1 MVWIWTLLW
10 TAILALLVPLASAKV
25 PDVHR
30 SIQPLKKRDDDA
42 LHDANCQ
49 EWIAPV
55 WPGMSHLMVA
65 ATRAERDVS
74 YNVSIDQLTYKG
86 AELTPLV
93 FKKYGYT
100 QEGIFKAMDLLK
112 SGMTSLGLDVYWN
125 NREQY
130 WQLCPVVFPA
140 NSVPGTPVLLQRRL
154 TTDIVTCD
162 QNATLTYFLAALSQ
176 HVNVTDNNLVVDLI
190 SLKLN
195 LRTVEIS
202 PTSSNS
208 STLRKRQFRESTT
221 VTQLDSSILSSLFD
235 TSRTSVSESVSGSA
249 SGSSSGSASGSV
261 TSGVLSD
268 SSSSSNASR
277 MTNSTESTRTTS
289 STESASS
296 SSATPSTYTTGP
308 QMLGNIVGSSYIGPR
323 LYTPKDLARDR
334 DAEPPRTYDYQGLS
348 SKGFPLAH
356 YILLEM
362 KARVMVSLSQND
374 QPNGYGWGAADQDV
388 IFTKQALMGSSDPED
403 TNENIAYENLQECI
417 RLDPTFLQSIN
428 LTGAASWRTYASS
441 QRDPIS
447 NVSFQEFI
455 NCGLSPSINNT
466 LAPGESLQKLMTESL
481 WSWAEDEPSKCH
493 NESVTRT
500 QDRNTGL
507 VAWNC
512 AVLMPDGWHVANCY
526 DTHYPLCRQGELAY
540 NWAVGTQKINYF
552 DTAQEKNICPPGYS
566 FSLPRT
572 ALQNIAAKI
581 TVRGVSGKTKVYK
594 GGDSTDPDNYDTIDY
609 GSSAFPVWID
619 LNSISQEDC
628 WVSGG
633 PTARCPYRTVQSHSV
648 SVALLTVASAV
659 CAGVAAAIILL
670 QMDTQPIK
678 KNSGRWRRLM
688 SNFKKSEYESVPA

>member
-10 TAILALLVPLASAKV
+10 TAILAALVPLATAKS

-30 SIQPLKKRDDDA
+30 SLQQLKKREDDSLRDISCA
-42 LHDANCQ
+42 A
-49 EWIAPV
+49 WIAPV
-55 WPGMSHLMVA
+55 WPGMSRMMVG

-93 FKKYGYT
+93 FNKYGYT
-100 QEGIFKAMDLLK
+100 QDGIFKAMDLLK

-125 NREQY
+125 NKDQH
-130 WQLCPVVFPA
+130 WQLCPVVFPTTA
-140 NSVPGTPVLLQRRL
+140 EPGTPVLLQRRL

-162 QNATLTYFLAALSQ
+162 QNATLSYFLAALST
-176 HVNVTDNNLVVDLI
+176 HINVTDNNLDVDLI
-190 SLKLN
+190 SLKFN
-195 LRTVEIS
+195 LRTVEIPIQS
-202 PTSSNS
+202 NTSSQ
-208 STLRKRQFRESTT
+208 RQKRQLSESSATE
-221 VTQLDSSILSSLFD
+221 TQLASSVLSSLLDASSFAN
-235 TSRTSVSESVSGSA
+235 SA
-249 SGSSSGSASGSV
+249 SASSFSGG
-261 TSGVLSD
+261 D
-268 SSSSSNASR
+268 SNPSSISSRRS
-277 MTNSTESTRTTS
+277 NSTESTRTAS

-296 SSATPSTYTTGP
+296 TSATPSTYTTGP
-308 QMLGNIVGSSYIGPR
+308 QMLGNIVGSSFIGPR
-323 LYTPKDLARDR
+323 LYTPRDLQSDR
-334 DAEPPRTYDYQGLS
+334 QAEPPRTYDYQGLS
-348 SKGFPLAH
+348 NKGFPLAH

-362 KARVMVSLSQND
+362 KARVMVSISQND
-374 QPNGYGWGAADQDV
+374 QPEGYGWGSADQDV
-388 IFTKQALMGSSDPED
+388 IFTKQALLGSSDPES

-417 RLDPTFLQSIN
+417 RLDPQFLQSIN
-428 LTGAASWRTYASS
+428 LTGAASWRTYSSS
-441 QRDPIS
+441 QQDPIS

-466 LAPGESLQKLMTESL
+466 LAPGETLQGLMTESL
-481 WSWAEDEPSKCH
+481 WSWAQDEPSKCH
-493 NESVTRT
+493 NESVTRS

-512 AVLMPDGWHVANCY
+512 AVLMPDGWHVSNCY

-540 NWAVGTQKINYF
+540 NWAVGTQKVNYF
-552 DTAQEKNICPPGYS
+552 DTAQDKNICPPGYT

-581 TVRGVSGKTKVYK
+581 TVRGVSGKTKVFK
-594 GGDSTDPDNYDTIDY
+594 GGDASDPDSYDTIDY
-609 GSSAFPVWID
+609 GETAFPVWID

-633 PTARCPYRTVQSHSV
+633 PTSRCPYRTVQSHSV

>member
-10 TAILALLVPLASAKV
+10 TAMLAALVPLAAAKS
-25 PDVHR
+25 PDVHHGL
-30 SIQPLKKRDDDA
+30 QQLKKRDDDEQ
-42 LHDANCQ
+42 HDANCAA
-49 EWIAPV
+49 WIAPV
-55 WPGMSHLMVA
+55 WPGMSHMMVA

-93 FKKYGYT
+93 FNKYGYT
-100 QEGIFKAMDLLK
+100 QDGILKSMDLLK
-112 SGMTSLGLDVYWN
+112 SGMTSLGLDIYWN
-125 NREQY
+125 NKEQY
-130 WQLCPVVFPA
+130 WQLCPVVFPSSA
-140 NSVPGTPVLLQRRL
+140 EPGTPILLQRRL

-162 QNATLTYFLAALSQ
+162 KNATLPYFLAALSN
-176 HVNVTDNNLVVDLI
+176 HVNVTDNNLDVDLI

-195 LRTVEIS
+195 LRTVETPIQ
-202 PTSSNS
+202 NS
-208 STLRKRQFRESTT
+208 SSSGRQKKRQFRESSSTA
-221 VTQLDSSILSSLFD
+221 TQLDSSILSSLFD
-235 TSRTSVSESVSGSA
+235 TTTK
-249 SGSSSGSASGSV
+249 SSTA
-261 TSGVLSD
+261 
-268 SSSSSNASR
+268 SSSSSAGSSFSGSDISASSSNTSR
-277 MTNSTESTRTTS
+277 MSNSTESTRTTS

-308 QMLGNIVGSSYIGPR
+308 QMLGNIVGTSYIGPR
-323 LYTPKDLARDR
+323 LYTPRDLTRDR
-334 DAEPPRTYDYQGLS
+334 EAEPPRTYDYQGLS
-348 SKGFPLAH
+348 NRGFPLAH

-362 KARVMVSLSQND
+362 KARVMVSISEND
-374 QPNGYGWGAADQDV
+374 QPDGYGWGSADQDV
-388 IFTKQALMGSSDPED
+388 IFTKQALLGSSDPEN
-403 TNENIAYENLQECI
+403 TNENIAYENLHECI
-417 RLDPTFLQSIN
+417 SLDPQFLQSIN

-441 QRDPIS
+441 QQDPIS
-447 NVSFQEFI
+447 NVSFQQFI
-455 NCGLSPSINNT
+455 NCGLSPTINNT
-466 LAPGESLQKLMTESL
+466 LTPGETLQGLMTESL
-481 WSWAEDEPSKCH
+481 WSWAQDEPSKCH
-493 NESVTRT
+493 NESVTRS
-500 QDRNTGL
+500 QDRSTGL

-526 DTHYPLCRQGELAY
+526 DSHYPLCRQGELAY
-540 NWAVGTQKINYF
+540 NWAVGTQKVNYF
-552 DTAQEKNICPPGYS
+552 DTAQDKNICPPGYT

-572 ALQNIAAKI
+572 ALQNIASKI

-594 GGDSTDPDNYDTIDY
+594 GGDATDPDNYDTIDY
-609 GSSAFPVWID
+609 GNSAFPVWID

-633 PTARCPYRTVQSHSV
+633 PTSRCPYRTVQSHSV

>member
-1 MVWIWTLLW
+1 MVWISTLLW
-10 TAILALLVPLASAKV
+10 TAILACLVSLASAKS
-25 PDVHR
+25 PDVHH
-30 SIQPLKKRDDDA
+30 SLQMLKKRSDDDER
-42 LHDANCQ
+42 DANCAA
-49 EWIAPV
+49 WTAPV
-55 WPGMSHLMVA
+55 WPGMSHMMIA

-93 FKKYGYT
+93 FVKYGYT
-100 QEGIFKAMDLLK
+100 QEGISNAMNLLK
-112 SGMTSLGLDVYWN
+112 SGFTSLGLDVYWN
-125 NREQY
+125 NKEQS

-140 NSVPGTPVLLQRRL
+140 SSEPGTPVRLQRRL

-162 QNATLTYFLAALSQ
+162 QNATVSYFMAALSN
-176 HVNVTDNNLVVDLI
+176 HVNLTDNNLDVDLI

-195 LRTVEIS
+195 LRTVET
-202 PTSSNS
+202 PVQSNS
-208 STLRKRQFRESTT
+208 TSLKKRQFRESSS
-221 VTQLDSSILSSLFD
+221 VTQLS
-235 TSRTSVSESVSGSA
+235 
-249 SGSSSGSASGSV
+249 
-261 TSGVLSD
+261 SGVLSSLAEATRSRSQEF
-268 SSSSSNASR
+268 SSSSATFSSTISSNASR
-277 MTNSTESTRTTS
+277 MANTTTESRTTSTESTTT
-289 STESASS
+289 

-308 QMLGNIVGSSYIGPR
+308 EMLGNLVGSSYLGPR
-323 LYTPKDLARDR
+323 LYTPKDLNRDR

-348 SKGFPLAH
+348 NKGFPLAH

-362 KARVMVSLSQND
+362 KARVMVSVSDND
-374 QPNGYGWGAADQDV
+374 QPEGYGWGSVDQDV
-388 IFTKQALMGSSDPED
+388 IFTKQALLGSSDPEK

-417 RLDPTFLQSIN
+417 NLDPTFLQSIN
-428 LTGAASWRTYASS
+428 LTGAASWRTYSSS

-466 LAPGESLQKLMTESL
+466 LPPGETLQGLMTESL
-481 WSWAEDEPSKCH
+481 WSWAQDQPSKCH

-526 DTHYPLCRQGELAY
+526 DSHYPLCRQGELAY
-540 NWAVGTQKINYF
+540 NWAVGTQKVNYF
-552 DTAQEKNICPPGYS
+552 DTAQEKNICPPGYT

-594 GGDSTDPDNYDTIDY
+594 GGDATDPDSYDTIDY
-609 GSSAFPVWID
+609 GSTAFPVWID

-633 PTARCPYRTVQSHSV
+633 PTSRCPYRTVQSHSV